1 MIGYFYR
8 IMTNLNL
15 WLEIFAV
22 LTGLLHVFLL
32 TREKLIAWPLG
43 ILSVATYTL
52 IFFDNKLYSDVIL
65 HIGYIALNIYS
76 WWKWSS
82 KANTSNHLPISYLNF
97 TFRIWILV
105 LIILGSSGLGWFM
118 QQNTNADFPFGDAFT
133 TVTSL
138 TAQVLLAFK
147 KRENWILWMVVDVV
161 AISIYSAKG
170 LYLTA
175 GLYLLYLAISFMGWR
190 SWKISEI
197 QS

>member
-1 MIGYFYR
+1 
-8 IMTNLNL
+8 
-15 WLEIFAV
+15 
-22 LTGLLHVFLL
+22 
-32 TREKLIAWPLG
+32 
-43 ILSVATYTL
+43 
-52 IFFDNKLYSDVIL
+52 
-65 HIGYIALNIYS
+65 
-76 WWKWSS
+76 
-82 KANTSNHLPISYLNF
+82 
-97 TFRIWILV
+97 
-105 LIILGSSGLGWFM
+105 M